1 MDRMRSRVIWEL
13 GALLKSVV
21 LSCKKFS
28 EVYEVHMVFSAC
40 EIFYSLLYTNVVG
53 VRPILPFH
61 LFVSLFFLLLFFYTV
76 CSQTT
81 VIWIGKYE
89 FLNETE
95 DCNPESY
102 WVQNLVIFCK
112 VAAPFSKYFTTVVE
126 YHLDWRQP
134 TNQQT
139 IDGFP
144 FTMFEEFS
152 RILCQLDF
160 DNKQLGACNWPCRIH
175 DCIKVRLYCWN
186 LSRQISSNL
195 LFLKKSEQKKM
206 RKSKAP

>member
-40 EIFYSLLYTNVVG
+40 EIFYSLLYMNVVG

-112 VAAPFSKYFTTVVE
+112 VAASIQQILYNSGRIPPGLKT
-126 YHLDWRQP
+126 
-134 TNQQT
+134 TNQSA
-139 IDGFP
+139 DYRWFP
-144 FTMFEEFS
+144 LHYVW
-152 RILCQLDF
+152 RILQ
-160 DNKQLGACNWPCRIH
+160 
-175 DCIKVRLYCWN
+175 N
-186 LSRQISSNL
+186 LVPIG
-195 LFLKKSEQKKM
+195 FW
-206 RKSKAP
+206 